1 MQQIGL
7 WQISDNG
14 PKRLGSGDVSLEKHL
29 EDWIENDP
37 SLLLGG
43 LKIIGRQIYV
53 EAGPLDLLALDH
65 QGRWVLIEIK
75 KGMVRRETVA
85 QAIDYASCIEE
96 MPFTELS
103 DKVSD
108 NLKKSGE
115 TKNLEEILKERI
127 GTNDPP
133 DEEREVE
140 IYVVGTG

>member
-1 MQQIGL
+1 
-7 WQISDNG
+7 
-14 PKRLGSGDVSLEKHL
+14 
-29 EDWIENDP
+29 
-37 SLLLGG
+37 
-43 LKIIGRQIYV
+43 
-53 EAGPLDLLALDH
+53 
-65 QGRWVLIEIK
+65 
-75 KGMVRRETVA
+75 MVRRETVA
-85 QAIDYASCIEE
+85 QAINYASCIEE